1 MPLIQD
7 IIAKMKAPKSKKL
20 SKDLQSQI
28 DKIEEDAYLE
38 EAKKLAVKVG
48 RNKAKRDFIGENDK

>member
-1 MPLIQD
+1 
-7 IIAKMKAPKSKKL
+7 MKAPKSKKL